1 MDIKKIFETQ
11 EQLDAHI
18 IKNHPVQPGE
28 DRVSK
33 KVLALL
39 TELSECAQEWRQFK
53 FWSNDQVPRT
63 WKRVNCPT
71 CEKKGFVRG
80 NPPVDPIKGKHA
92 LGNHWYHCDDCA
104 GFLVVDKNPLLE
116 EYVDCLHFI
125 VSIGIEL
132 NINPDDLLFPL
143 GVPKDNAQDLFISL
157 HQDIAHIDLSRKK
170 NHHYQ
175 YTFLRF
181 MELGLQLGFALEQIE
196 DAYYT
201 KNKINHTRQENGY

>member
-53 FWSNDQVPRT
+53 FWSNDQAPRNYCMKCRIT
-63 WKRVNCPT
+63 ETPHEC
-71 CEKKGFVRG
+71 
-80 NPPVDPIKGKHA
+80 
-92 LGNHWYHCDDCA
+92 
-104 GFLVVDKNPLLE
+104 KNPLLE

-125 VSIGIEL
+125 ISIGIEL
-132 NINPDDLLFPL
+132 NINADDLLFPPSA
-143 GVPKDNAQDLFISL
+143 PKDNVQDLFISL

-175 YTFLRF
+175 YTFIRF
-181 MELGLQLGFALEQIE
+181 MELGMQLGFTLTQIE
-196 DAYYT
+196 DAYYA
-201 KNKINHTRQENGY
+201 KNQINHERQDNGY